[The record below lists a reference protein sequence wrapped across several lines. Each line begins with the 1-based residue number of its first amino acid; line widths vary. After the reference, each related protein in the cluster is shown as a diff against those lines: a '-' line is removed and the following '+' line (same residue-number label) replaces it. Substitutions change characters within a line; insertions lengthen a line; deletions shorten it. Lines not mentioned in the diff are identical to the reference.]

1 MTGNQEVH
9 ELRTWPRSFQA
20 VLDGDKRYE
29 FRKNDRNFQ
38 IGDVLFLREW
48 EPDHEGACSFD
59 GPFGTP
65 LCDMRCSRCQRAA
78 HEEMS
83 GTYTGRSLR
92 AKVTYLTPSG
102 AFGVPDG
109 HCVLGIRVLGEAMP
123 DYSAPPRDCDVQ
135 VCVTLRESSEE
146 AGTLSLWV
154 LARTRDGVIPA
165 GSVHVENQ
173 MTRAVHVR
181 FPTHVVEFQRAIY
194 ADANNDTFLAE
205 AENLA
210 NEAIAG
216 HREGFVEVSGESL
229 HALVNLAKI
238 SQRSYALSKKKKS
251 LSDEVGRL
259 VAEEAKRHPEVNL
272 ALICPTE
279 PVFLFFGSTAS
290 PEMEARVQAFCR
302 LLSDRMGISV
312 HGFYKSVVESAKGLP
327 VSGPLAGWQ
336 VLFSRQGDAS

>member
-1 MTGNQEVH
+1 MTHQEETVH
-9 ELRTWPRSFQA
+9 ELRTWPRAFQA

-38 IGDVLFLREW
+38 VGDVLHLREW
-48 EPDHEGACSFD
+48 EPAQKFD
-59 GPFGTP
+59 ATLG
-65 LCDMRCSRCQRAA
+65 D
-78 HEEMS
+78 
-83 GTYTGRSLR
+83 YTGRSLH
-92 AKVTYLTPSG
+92 AIVTYLTPGG

-109 HCVLGIRVLGEAMP
+109 YCVLGIRVLGEAMP
-123 DYSAPPRDCDVQ
+123 DYPAPPRNSDVQ
-135 VCVTLRESSEE
+135 VCVTLRESAEE
-146 AGTLSLWV
+146 PDTFSLWV
-154 LARTRDGVIPA
+154 LARTKNGVIPA
-165 GSVHVENQ
+165 SSVHVDNQ
-173 MTRAVHVR
+173 MGRAVHVR
-181 FPTHVVEFQRAIY
+181 LPTHVVKFQRAIA

-216 HREGFVEVSGESL
+216 HGKGFVEVSGESL

-259 VAEEAKRHPEVNL
+259 VAEEAKKHPKVNL

-279 PVFLFFGSTAS
+279 PVFLFFGNAAS

-302 LLSDRMGISV
+302 LLSDRMGVLV
-312 HGFYKSVVESAKGLP
+312 HGFYKHVAEPAKGLP

-336 VLFSRQGDAS
+336 IIFSRQGTVATSP